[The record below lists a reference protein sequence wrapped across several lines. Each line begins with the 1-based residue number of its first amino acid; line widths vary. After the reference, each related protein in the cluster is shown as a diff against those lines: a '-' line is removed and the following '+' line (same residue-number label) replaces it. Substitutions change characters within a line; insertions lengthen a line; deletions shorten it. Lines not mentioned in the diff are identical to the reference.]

1 MSKKR
6 KIAIVVVSILLIVF
20 ILIILLFISPK
31 DELNLDDYPSSK
43 VYIIRGQKNPD
54 EKTVTNKNLKKE
66 QCVNNIC
73 VKNVIITINGN
84 ISQITYKITNKGDEP
99 SFGYLKMVFNGDDKQ
114 FLIYDLQ
121 AGETKDGQIGVHGRD
136 LSKYKKYEL
145 QELLDTDYAV
155 FAN

>member
-6 KIAIVVVSILLIVF
+6 KIAIVIVSVLLI
-20 ILIILLFISPK
+20 ILVLVILLFISPK
-31 DELNLDDYPSSK
+31 DKVNLDDYPSSK
-43 VYIIRGQKNPD
+43 VYIIKGQKDPN

-66 QCVNNIC
+66 QCVNKIC
-73 VKNVIITINGN
+73 VKNVNITINGN
-84 ISQITYKITNKGDEP
+84 MSQITYKITNKGDEP
-99 SFGYLKMVFNGDDKQ
+99 SSGYLKMVFNGDDKQ

-136 LSKYKKYEL
+136 LTKYKKYEL